1 MTLLFIFLF
10 YVIVLIVKK
19 ILFKKG
25 FVLIRV
31 KKANELNEDE
41 YYEYSSQNINFNKSI
56 KGNKK
61 ELEMQIK
68 KDD

>member
-1 MTLLFIFLF
+1 MSLILIFLF
-10 YVIVLIVKK
+10 YVFVLIVKK

-41 YYEYSSQNINFNKSI
+41 YYEFSSKNINFNKSI